1 MEYWLQSLEA
11 RAGEPAVML
20 VGTHLDQIQ
29 EKVRDKAVEDIRV
42 KATALQKRYKF
53 IEGICLVRSL
63 Y

>member
-1 MEYWLQSLEA
+1 
-11 RAGEPAVML
+11 ML